1 MSSRVA
7 SVGRPADAR
16 LRVACIGLWVS
27 GALLILAALIIVL
40 SVRSVPSSSGAT
52 AGVVDATT
60 AQILWSLQ
68 DLVLPSISVG
78 LAAVVL
84 PAFLYAL
91 RRPEEP
97 DKANRQSVSD

>member
-7 SVGRPADAR
+7 GVGRPADAR

-40 SVRSVPSSSGAT
+40 SVRSAPSSSGAT
-52 AGVVDATT
+52 AVVDATT

-78 LAAVVL
+78 LAALVL

-91 RRPEEP
+91 RRPGEP
-97 DKANRQSVSD
+97 DTANRQSVSD